1 MTPADIEN
9 GLTIVGVTAV
19 EDLLQDRVS
28 ESIVEFKDAGMKVW
42 MLTGDKGT
50 TAKMIGI
57 KCGIIPQS
65 SLTLVH

>member
-1 MTPADIEN
+1 
-9 GLTIVGVTAV
+9 LTIVGVTAV

-28 ESIVEFKDAGMKVW
+28 ETIQDFKEAGMKVW

-57 KCGIIPQS
+57 KCKLIPQS
-65 SLTLVH
+65 SLEFVHKKSKK